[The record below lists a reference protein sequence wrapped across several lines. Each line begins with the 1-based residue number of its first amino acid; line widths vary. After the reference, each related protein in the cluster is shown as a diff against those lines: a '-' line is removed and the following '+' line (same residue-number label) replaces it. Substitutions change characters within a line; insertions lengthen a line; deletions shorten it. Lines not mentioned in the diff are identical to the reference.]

1 LKNERSPDENCPK
14 VYIDEVSEL
23 ARDLKSKIRLARY
36 SKIMMVENAEIVAL
50 KTEYVA
56 LKAELKA
63 SKKGKETG
71 EGKASDSTYNPASFS
86 APNKDKHVKQV
97 KKLYPSLLGIT
108 EYQQILDKYG
118 AFYQT
123 CVNCGKTDLKQLPCG
138 CGKKGEESNDP
149 KVRDMCEAFKK
160 YRKFQHIAQRRPK

>member
-1 LKNERSPDENCPK
+1 MYVLPIIPPQ
-14 VYIDEVSEL
+14 YH
-23 ARDLKSKIRLARY
+23 
-36 SKIMMVENAEIVAL
+36 
-50 KTEYVA
+50 KTENVA

-63 SKKGKETG
+63 NKKDKETSG
-71 EGKASDSTYNPASFS
+71 GKASDSAYNPASFS
-86 APNKDKHVKQV
+86 APNKDEHVKRIQ
-97 KKLYPSLLGIT
+97 KRYPSLVGNT

-118 AFYQT
+118 GFYRT

-160 YRKFQHIAQRRPK
+160 YRKFQTAALKKAR